1 MTKTTDE
8 LIESYDRIAER
19 YATEFF
25 DELAQKPFE
34 REVLDRFAAGVREGG
49 SVLDIGCG
57 PGQTVRYLKDRG
69 LAIRGMDLSEGMLV
83 TARERNPDVTFERH
97 DFRCTGLADDSLA
110 GIVGFYAI
118 IHLLRNE
125 AHHALEE
132 FYRVLEPGGS
142 LLLSFH
148 GGEGQ
153 VHADEWFGEPVIINA
168 TFFRGEEM
176 AGHARDVGFEIVEV
190 EERDPY
196 PSESPVRR
204 VYQHARVPSSDS
216 SRDDSISAPE
226 ASD

>member
-19 YATEFF
+19 YASEFF

-110 GIVGFYAI
+110 GIVGFYALACLAYGGVYRPKGVDLG
-118 IHLLRNE
+118 HP
-125 AHHALEE
+125 AFYALIVIALCPV
-132 FYRVLEPGGS
+132 FTWWLE
-142 LLLSFH
+142 
-148 GGEGQ
+148 
-153 VHADEWFGEPVIINA
+153 
-168 TFFRGEEM
+168 R
-176 AGHARDVGFEIVEV
+176 R
-190 EERDPY
+190 
-196 PSESPVRR
+196 RR
-204 VYQHARVPSSDS
+204 VRPHGT
-216 SRDDSISAPE
+216 I
-226 ASD
+226 